1 MYLVTILNALFE
13 IQNVTWIKRSNPIS
27 KGAGV
32 HFYYNS
38 EQFISFPLFQKDN
51 TCELQNC
58 FQYREAVLTINE
70 LSDNLNKVQN
80 SIQSTSSLENLFW
93 SQDLLV

>member
-1 MYLVTILNALFE
+1 MTILKTLVE
-13 IQNVTWIKRSNPIS
+13 IQNFTWIKRSNPIS

-38 EQFISFPLFQKDN
+38 EQFISFSSFLKDT

>member
-13 IQNVTWIKRSNPIS
+13 IQNVIWIKRSNPIP

-38 EQFISFPLFQKDN
+38 EQFISFSSFQKDT

-58 FQYREAVLTINE
+58 FQYREVVFF
-70 LSDNLNKVQN
+70 DN
-80 SIQSTSSLENLFW
+80 
-93 SQDLLV
+93 